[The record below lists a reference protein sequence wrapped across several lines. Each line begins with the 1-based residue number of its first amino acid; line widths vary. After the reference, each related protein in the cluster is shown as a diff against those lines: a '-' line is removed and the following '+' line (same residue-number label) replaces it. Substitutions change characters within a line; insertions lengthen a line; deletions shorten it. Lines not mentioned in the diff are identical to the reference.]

1 MKEYIIKEGEGELL
15 IHMTASNE
23 NYTISYDRGQL
34 IFQNINKTYI
44 IPKNLGNKII
54 YDKLDTLTNKNK
66 YQVEDIR
73 TLYRDTTP
81 TDFGLSNKTNV
92 SPGSKHISEEIIVGG
107 INDYIPVVAPEG
119 VKIYVNDNIVGSG
132 TLIYNG
138 DRVKFELVAPASSG
152 TNTNYNLRIGDI
164 SKNVSLETALGTPIK
179 VNGVNILAHQDV
191 TFNRLFNTTL
201 FKDTNLSDINYN
213 TNQIYAYRIYGRETS
228 KGVYSDT
235 FANLG
240 LTSGKI
246 YFEYYTTYNGYL
258 FFGDDRNITHSFGS
272 YPYAMLYN
280 RGKAWVL
287 IDLDQKKVTTN
298 FPNNADS
305 TFNNYNFSNISFDN
319 LRLGAAA
326 LQGLDGW
333 NTFYFEPSM
342 WQLNK

>member
-34 IFQNINKTYI
+34 KFQSINKTYI
-44 IPKNLGNKII
+44 IPKNLGHKVI

-81 TDFGLSNKTNV
+81 TDFGLSNKTDV

-107 INDYIPVVAPEG
+107 INDYIPVVAPAG
-119 VKIYVNDNIVGSG
+119 VNIYVNGNIVSSG

-138 DRVKFELVAPASSG
+138 DRVKFELIAPASSG

-164 SKNVSLETALGTPIK
+164 SKTVSLETALGTPIK
-179 VNGVNILAHQDV
+179 INGGNILVHQDV
-191 TFNRLFNTTL
+191 TFKRLFNTAL

-213 TNQIYAYRIYGRETS
+213 TNQIYGFRVGGIGS
-228 KGVYSDT
+228 NGVYSDT

-246 YFEYYTTYNGYL
+246 YFEYSAGATGYL

-272 YPYAMLYN
+272 YPYAMLYLP
-280 RGKAWVL
+280 GKVWVL

-298 FPNNADS
+298 YPNNIEN

-319 LRLGAAA
+319 LRLGVAA
-326 LQGLDGW
+326 LQGLGGW